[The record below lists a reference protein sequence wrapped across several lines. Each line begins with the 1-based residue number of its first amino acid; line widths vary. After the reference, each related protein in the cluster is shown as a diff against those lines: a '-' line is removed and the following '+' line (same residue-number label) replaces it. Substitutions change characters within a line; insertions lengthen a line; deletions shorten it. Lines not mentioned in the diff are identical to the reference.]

1 MEEMIARD
9 KNHPSVVM
17 WSLANEPA
25 STVSQANGYFRDLV
39 SFTRTLDAQQRPLT
53 IVMSDSERGNQTSC
67 AQYIDVLCLNR
78 YYAWYSD
85 PGALDLIEY
94 DLVNEL
100 TQLHTKY
107 QKPII
112 VSEYGADTVSG
123 LHTLPAVMFTEEY
136 QVEFMARYQMTF
148 DKLKKQYLVGE
159 LPWNFG
165 DFATPQ
171 SDIRVG
177 GLNRKGLFDR
187 QRNPKLSAY
196 KLKERYADMK
206 LKNVASTTEF
216 LIH

>member
-1 MEEMIARD
+1 MVLLWRYCGTLL
-9 KNHPSVVM
+9 N
-17 WSLANEPA
+17 
-25 STVSQANGYFRDLV
+25 V
-39 SFTRTLDAQQRPLT
+39 SFNLSL
-53 IVMSDSERGNQTSC
+53 
-67 AQYIDVLCLNR
+67 
-78 YYAWYSD
+78 
-85 PGALDLIEY
+85 
-94 DLVNEL
+94 
-100 TQLHTKY
+100 K
-107 QKPII
+107 
-112 VSEYGADTVSG
+112 
-123 LHTLPAVMFTEEY
+123 FTEEY

-171 SDIRVG
+171 SGRSESTFSLFFLCLVRGDIRVG